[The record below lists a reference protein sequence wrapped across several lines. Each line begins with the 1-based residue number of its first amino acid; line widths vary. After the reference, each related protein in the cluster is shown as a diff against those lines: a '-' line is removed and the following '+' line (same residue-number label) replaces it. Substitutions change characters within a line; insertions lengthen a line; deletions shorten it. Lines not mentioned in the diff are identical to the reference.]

1 MEFFGILHCVQD
13 DSNYKDL
20 LQQQLE
26 RLTST
31 ATAKTYCNSN
41 YKDLLQQQLQR
52 LTATA
57 TAKTYCNSNCK
68 DLLQQQLHY
77 QIGFG
82 DDKRN
87 ATSRL
92 PGMMTS
98 QRVM

>member
-20 LQQQLE
+20 LQQQLQ
-26 RLTST
+26 RLTAT
-31 ATAKTYCNSN
+31 ATAKTYFNSNCKDLLQQQPTKTNCNSN
-41 YKDLLQQQLQR
+41 CKDLLQQQLQR
-52 LTATA
+52 LTSTA

-82 DDKRN
+82 D
-87 ATSRL
+87 
-92 PGMMTS
+92 
-98 QRVM
+98 